1 MSEFQ
6 NMRLKNCI
14 VLAGN
19 AWESKDRAE
28 LVWVRYGIKSKCNK
42 LLAQVGVP
50 TPRFGPFQAYRINPK
65 CRAKYRNQLVLPI
78 FLV

>member
-1 MSEFQ
+1 
-6 NMRLKNCI
+6 MRI
-14 VLAGN
+14 VAMASGILI
-19 AWESKDRAE
+19 RA
-28 LVWVRYGIKSKCNK
+28 LSRVRYGIKPKCNK
-42 LLAQVGVP
+42 LLDQVGVP